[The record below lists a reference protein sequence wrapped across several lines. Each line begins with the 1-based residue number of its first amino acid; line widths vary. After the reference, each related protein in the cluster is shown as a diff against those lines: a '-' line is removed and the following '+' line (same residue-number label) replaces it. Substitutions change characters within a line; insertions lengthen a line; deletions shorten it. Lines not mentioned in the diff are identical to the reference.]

1 MSTAEAAGIASGAI
15 DAMRRRERALFE
27 KRNPRSRA
35 LAAESAEHWFQGV
48 PMHWMLDW
56 GTPFPLFVREARG
69 ATLTDADGNR
79 YADFC
84 LGDTGSMFGHSPAP
98 ILEVLQR
105 QGPRGLT
112 SMLPTEDAAAVG
124 RLLAERFGLPF
135 WQVTAT
141 ASDANRYV
149 LRWARSATGR
159 QKVLVFNGCYHG
171 SVDDTFVRLKDGRPI
186 LRPGLIGQA
195 VDVTKTTKVV
205 EFNDLP
211 ALEAA
216 LKPGD
221 VACVICEPAMTNIG
235 MVLPEPGY
243 HAALRA
249 LTRQHGTLLAIDE
262 THSISTGR
270 GGYTRAHGLE
280 PDFFVLGKPIAG
292 GIPAAVFG
300 FTADLAAKMAA
311 AVKANPGYSGMGT
324 TLSANPLVMAAMRA
338 NLEQVMTEAAYDRML
353 ELSDRLAEGLRRT
366 IRERQLPWH
375 VSNVGARAEFV
386 CCPRPPRN
394 GTEAAAAMQ
403 PALEH
408 AIHLYLIN
416 RGFLIAPFHNMT
428 LVCPDTA
435 EADVDRLV
443 GAVRDCC
450 DELRTG

>member
-1 MSTAEAAGIASGAI
+1 VSGAEGIAG
-15 DAMRRRERALFE
+15 L
-27 KRNPRSRA
+27 
-35 LAAESAEHWFQGV
+35 LAAERARFAAERPVSLRLAAAARGV
-48 PMHWMLDW
+48 WRGGTPLHWMGDW
-56 GTPFPLFVREARG
+56 ASPSPIFAERGEGAR
-69 ATLTDADGNR
+69 LIDADGLA
-79 YADFC
+79 YDDFC
-84 LGDTGSMFGHSPAP
+84 LGDTPAMFGHGEAR
-98 ILEVLQR
+98 IAEALAAQAR
-105 QGPRGLT
+105 RGAAF
-112 SMLPTEDAAAVG
+112 MLPTAEAVVVG

-353 ELSDRLAEGLRRT
+353 ALSDRLAEGLRRT